1 MRWGHQVGWGPFSV
15 QCLPSLIFP
24 FPFPFPPS
32 AQILRNQ
39 VHGLFFEFTSTAAC
53 HERSSLGAKR
63 YEATSSRSDGKLKS
77 IAENRSGVE
86 VNLQQGEDH
95 RRPWSKA
102 QLRFRGQSLSNLRSS
117 LGAKRY
123 EATSSRVDGKLK
135 SIAENRS
142 GVEVNL
148 QQGEDHRRP
157 WSKAQLKFRSQ
168 SLSNFRLLAWR

>member
-1 MRWGHQVGWGPFSV
+1 MRWGHQVGWGACSV

-39 VHGLFFEFTSTAAC
+39 IHGLFFEFTITAAC

-102 QLRFRGQSLSNLRSS
+102 QLRFRGQSP
-117 LGAKRY
+117 
-123 EATSSRVDGKLK
+123 
-135 SIAENRS
+135 I
-142 GVEVNL
+142 
-148 QQGEDHRRP
+148 
-157 WSKAQLKFRSQ
+157 
-168 SLSNFRLLAWR
+168 LAWDRGCCVPCHVHGRSLAPVPQTELAHLWCLGPRKVTKQQAEEHHRGNAILA